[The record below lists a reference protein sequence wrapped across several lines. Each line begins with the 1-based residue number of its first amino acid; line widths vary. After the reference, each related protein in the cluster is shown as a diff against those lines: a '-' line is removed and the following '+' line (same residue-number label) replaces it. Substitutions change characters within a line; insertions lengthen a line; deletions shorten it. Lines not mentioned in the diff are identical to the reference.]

1 MLRQSDGACP
11 VARGASRDRIGE
23 YPLPPLRSPSVSR
36 ALILAVALLAVLPAQ
51 ADPPPRRFTVTPT
64 VEGYACEAVM
74 RVAVPIQRAWEVMTD
89 FEAMSRFVPNLRQS
103 HVTRREGSVIH
114 VEQVGVAHFGPLAFE
129 FTLER
134 RLELTPPRMIV
145 AESVRGTIRRYRSTL
160 YLTAEREGTRLTY
173 RVDLEPGLLA
183 GTVLSREF
191 LEHELREQL
200 LAMEAEML
208 RREAAAEAAAGVPA
222 AGR

>member
-1 MLRQSDGACP
+1 
-11 VARGASRDRIGE
+11 
-23 YPLPPLRSPSVSR
+23 VSR
-36 ALILAVALLAVLPAQ
+36 ALILAVALLAGLPAQ

-64 VEGYACEAVM
+64 AEGYACEAVM

-89 FEAMSRFVPNLRQS
+89 FDAMARFVPNLRLS
-103 HVTRREGSVIH
+103 RVVKREGNVLD
-114 VEQVGVAHFGPLAFE
+114 VEQVGVAQFGPLSLE
-129 FTLER
+129 FTMER
-134 RLELTPPRMIV
+134 RLELTPPRLIA
-145 AESVRGTIRRYRSTL
+145 AELVRGTVRRYRSTL

-173 RVDLEPGLLA
+173 RVDLEPGFVA
-183 GTVLSREF
+183 GAVLTREF

-208 RREAAAEAAAGVPA
+208 RREAAADARAGVPA